1 MGRTGTNMS
10 HNRDINNSVI
20 IQPQV
25 KRPDSVRI
33 KSYSHGNM
41 TTGGSG
47 GGSGYLGTQNPN
59 GQYGVYGS
67 NVGYHERDHTPT
79 QSRYA
84 EAEVK
89 KKRISNNYGVDNG
102 SRQNRNTNSG
112 KNNSGSSKR
121 QFNGK
126 FKDGRSENKHKSD
139 LNVSNLNNT
148 NNSQDLHVTEFG
160 MEDNDLDP
168 SV

>member
-1 MGRTGTNMS
+1 
-10 HNRDINNSVI
+10 
-20 IQPQV
+20 
-25 KRPDSVRI
+25 
-33 KSYSHGNM
+33 
-41 TTGGSG
+41 
-47 GGSGYLGTQNPN
+47 
-59 GQYGVYGS
+59 
-67 NVGYHERDHTPT
+67 VGYNERDHTPT

-102 SRQNRNTNSG
+102 SRQNRNNNTNSG
-112 KNNSGSSKR
+112 KNNNTSSKR

-148 NNSQDLHVTEFG
+148 NNSQDLHVNEFG

-168 SV
+168 SM

>member
-1 MGRTGTNMS
+1 MGYN
-10 HNRDINNSVI
+10 
-20 IQPQV
+20 
-25 KRPDSVRI
+25 
-33 KSYSHGNM
+33 
-41 TTGGSG
+41 
-47 GGSGYLGTQNPN
+47 
-59 GQYGVYGS
+59 
-67 NVGYHERDHTPT
+67 ERDHTPT

-112 KNNSGSSKR
+112 KNNNTSSKR

-148 NNSQDLHVTEFG
+148 NISQDLHVNEFG

-168 SV
+168 SM